1 MDLWARSVSVHTS
14 IAAVRPWGV
23 VNGWCIV
30 HTPTAS
36 GHPRARM
43 SQDPAAFP
51 SLTAFISGRNASQ
64 CRPPATISPSC
75 GSFNTDL
82 GEIVA
87 PGASSQANFRLPVEH
102 PPGSRPCLAQTPPF
116 SVSLPSGE
124 RGRLR
129 SLTLS
134 VHTAF
139 SALSSTL
146 SALFATP
153 LRRHN
158 PAPPPIRL
166 SQRPRLA
173 PTSPLPLT
181 PFLAAPCVSYTACR
195 RAGASPLGRKHRPCL
210 HRQTSLVT
218 MALLGFASFRRPTAG
233 AAPRSDSLPVHCMDL
248 LHS

>member
-1 MDLWARSVSVHTS
+1 MSTLPRHQGTRAPGCPRIRPLSPPSRPFIPAGMRHN
-14 IAAVRPWGV
+14 AAVL
-23 VNGWCIV
+23 
-30 HTPTAS
+30 
-36 GHPRARM
+36 PR
-43 SQDPAAFP
+43 SPFPAA
-51 SLTAFISGRNASQ
+51 LH
-64 CRPPATISPSC
+64 
-75 GSFNTDL
+75 TDL

-87 PGASSQANFRLPVEH
+87 PRASSPAAFRLPGEH
-102 PPGSRPCLAQTPPF
+102 LPRSRPCLAQTPLF

-166 SQRPRLA
+166 PKRPRLA

-233 AAPRSDSLPVHCMDL
+233 AAPRSDSLPVHGMDL